1 MSSIDDDL
9 SQVNPLR
16 VLYPFM
22 FTGIIEKM
30 GTILQTRD
38 ETYGKSIS
46 VHCHAWE
53 SPIQRGE
60 SIALSGC
67 CLTVT
72 DTESQGESL
81 TLSFDVI
88 PETLSKTTIRSW
100 SVGDCVNIER
110 AITAGTPLGGHIVQ
124 GHIDYIASIKDK
136 TTTDGVY
143 VITMSIPTG
152 MACKIVEKGCIA
164 INGVSLTISSC
175 SEGSFTVSLIPE
187 TLEMTNLSLLQ
198 TGDTVNVE
206 TDIMTRSIA
215 SVVEKV
221 LASKQHV

>member
-1 MSSIDDDL
+1 MSSIDDDI

-38 ETYGKSIS
+38 ESYGKSIS
-46 VHCHAWE
+46 VQCHAWE

-67 CLTVT
+67 CLTVI
-72 DTESQGESL
+72 DSQSQGETL

-88 PETLSKTTIRSW
+88 PETLDKTTIGSW
-100 SVGDCVNIER
+100 NVGDCVNIER

-124 GHIDYIASIKDK
+124 GHIDYTAKIKDK
-136 TTTDGVY
+136 TTTNGEY
-143 VITMSIPTG
+143 VISLSIPTG
-152 MACKIVEKGCIA
+152 MECKIVEKGCIA
-164 INGVSLTISSC
+164 LNGVSLTISAC
-175 SEGSFTVSLIPE
+175 SDDSFTISLIPE
-187 TLEMTNLSLLQ
+187 TLEMTNLSSLQ
-198 TGDTVNVE
+198 NGDTVNVE

-221 LASKQHV
+221 LASKQQA